1 MQQQYGNNR
10 TGGPENLND
19 IELPK
24 DNTRTIRDKI
34 KAATKGREANIKQ
47 LEVAIK
53 NLTTRL
59 HNMKEASKKDKN
71 DDKELAKCEMAV

>member
-24 DNTRTIRDKI
+24 DNTRNIRDKI
-34 KAATKGREANIKQ
+34 KAATKGRENN
-47 LEVAIK
+47 IK
-53 NLTTRL
+53 NL
-59 HNMKEASKKDKN
+59 D
-71 DDKELAKCEMAV
+71 